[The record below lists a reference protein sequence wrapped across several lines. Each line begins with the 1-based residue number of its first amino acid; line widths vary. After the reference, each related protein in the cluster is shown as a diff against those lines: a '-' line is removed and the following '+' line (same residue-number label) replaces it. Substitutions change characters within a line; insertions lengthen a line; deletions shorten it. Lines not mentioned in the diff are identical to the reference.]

1 MNTID
6 SNLVTEVMSNF
17 SKSEIYTD
25 QRVDFYKYNP
35 LPYDCPDS
43 VRINF
48 NNKIATGYWDVL
60 SLSDDILTYIVD
72 NEYVSDFSLPYVSQK
87 DHMVFRFALCGDMII
102 RSDRDQNIVINGAG
116 VTYFSS
122 PEQVRTE
129 LNYCKGS
136 NHKMITLYVSRK
148 KLHELW
154 RVPAL
159 DSHATNKLF
168 AEDGL
173 SGCNLVLIPEMRNIV
188 IDIFSTQFFGP
199 LRQVYVKAKINEL
212 LCHTLRYI
220 STISND
226 LPTSVISTRD
236 QDKVR
241 RAFEHL
247 SENYLRP
254 PHIDTISRQVGLNRT
269 VLRKYF
275 KTIYGQTIS
284 EFCMVKRMVE
294 ARSKLL
300 QSDMNITQLSQYLG
314 YDHPANFTTAFKR
327 HFGMLPKDLRQ
338 RTIN

>member
-1 MNTID
+1 MNTAS
-6 SNLVTEVMSNF
+6 SNIVTEVMSKF
-17 SKSEIYTD
+17 SRSEIYTD
-25 QRVDFYKYNP
+25 ERMDFYRYNP
-35 LPYDCPDS
+35 LPFDCPDS

-48 NNKIATGYWDVL
+48 NNNVANGYWDVL

-87 DHMVFRFALCGDMII
+87 DHMVFRFALHGDMVIK
-102 RSDRDQNIVINGAG
+102 SDRDQNIVLNGAG

-122 PEQVRTE
+122 PEKVRTE
-129 LNYCKGS
+129 INYGKGS
-136 NHKMITLYVSRK
+136 SHKMITLYVSRE
-148 KLHELW
+148 KLRELW
-154 RVPAL
+154 RTPNS
-159 DSHATNKLF
+159 DNSNRLF
-168 AEDGL
+168 NADGL
-173 SGCNLVLIPEMRNIV
+173 GGCNLALIPEIRNIV

-226 LPTSVISTRD
+226 VPSSIISTRD
-236 QDKVR
+236 QEKVR
-241 RAFEHL
+241 EAFEL
-247 SENYLRP
+247 LNENYIHP
-254 PHIDTISRQVGLNRT
+254 PHIDILSRRVGLNRT

-300 QSDMNITQLSQYLG
+300 HSEMNITQLSQYLG

-327 HFGMLPKDLRQ
+327 HFGILPKDLRQ
-338 RTIN
+338 RTLN